1 MFPRG
6 ASCRNRLSRGV
17 PSAVTVGAE
26 MLLDG
31 DDPDGDDWITTT
43 AWAEN
48 PDLLTRALVPFLRGD
63 DGSRSSREDKSTR

>member
-1 MFPRG
+1 M
-6 ASCRNRLSRGV
+6 SRGI

-31 DDPDGDDWITTT
+31 DKPDGKDWITAT

-48 PDLLTRALVPFLRGD
+48 PDLLARALVPFLRGD
-63 DGSRSSREDKSTR
+63 DGGGRSVSREERSKR

>member
-1 MFPRG
+1 MLV
-6 ASCRNRLSRGV
+6 CRNPLSRGI

-43 AWAEN
+43 EWAET
-48 PDLLTRALVPFLRGD
+48 PDLLTRALMPYLRGE
-63 DGSRSSREDKSTR
+63 DGRRDGREDKSKR